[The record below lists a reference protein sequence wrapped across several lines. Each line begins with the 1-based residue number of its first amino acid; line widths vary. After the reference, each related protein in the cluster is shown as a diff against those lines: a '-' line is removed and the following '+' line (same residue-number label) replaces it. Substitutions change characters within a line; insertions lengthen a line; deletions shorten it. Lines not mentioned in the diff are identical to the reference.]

1 MENTQDGEGHGFCQ
15 ARQAGD
21 LLFCSGQ
28 IGLDADGAVPAQPED
43 QFAAA
48 FAALSRVLAQH
59 GCTMDDV
66 VDLTTFHVGYP
77 ANMPAFMSA
86 MGAAMPG
93 PQPAWTAIGVA
104 ALGYPDTLVELK
116 AVARI
121 PTR

>member
-48 FAALSRVLAQH
+48 FAALSRVLARSRPSTWCNF
-59 GCTMDDV
+59 GGGPGSSSGGLCGDV
-66 VDLTTFHVGYP
+66 
-77 ANMPAFMSA
+77 
-86 MGAAMPG
+86 
-93 PQPAWTAIGVA
+93 
-104 ALGYPDTLVELK
+104 
-116 AVARI
+116 
-121 PTR
+121 